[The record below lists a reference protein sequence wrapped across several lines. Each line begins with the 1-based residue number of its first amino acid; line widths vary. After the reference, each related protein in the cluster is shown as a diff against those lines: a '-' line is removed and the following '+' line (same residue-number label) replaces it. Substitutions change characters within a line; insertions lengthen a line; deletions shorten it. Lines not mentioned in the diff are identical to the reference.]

1 MEKEQPHAHDRVQIT
16 QAVYEGLEF
25 IRRSGVTNMLDRP
38 MVLNLAKEW
47 GLNDTADWIESVD
60 TGTYGRL
67 IILGPDVIGEE
78 SLDEN
83 STGWIE
89 RTTRNERGSG
99 KARNSHLP
107 RL

>member
-1 MEKEQPHAHDRVQIT
+1 
-16 QAVYEGLEF
+16 
-25 IRRSGVTNMLDRP
+25 MLDRP

-78 SLDEN
+78 SLDE
-83 STGWIE
+83 TLDRMDRAYDEE
-89 RTTRNERGSG
+89 RKGFWEG
-99 KARNSHLP
+99 KE
-107 RL
+107 